1 MGDILGMITQ
11 IFYDLW
17 VSFGLPTKDDD
28 QATFLDYLHPDSLV
42 IVVPTNISRYKWHR
56 ILTPSAVRQI
66 FGSRWGHCVSKTQV
80 CVIKIHSSV
89 PHLDFWQQYCFLY
102 NLGEFF
108 FSSEWDMEQVEWPL
122 WSLSVETKIKSRGD
136 ENQFKR
142 AMIPNKCHTLS

>member
-56 ILTPSAVRQI
+56 ILTPSAVRHI
-66 FGSRWGHCVSKTQV
+66 FGSRRGHCAQIVWSKFIERGLTS
-80 CVIKIHSSV
+80 IFDSNT
-89 PHLDFWQQYCFLY
+89 

-108 FSSEWDMEQVEWPL
+108 FLSSEWDMEQVEWPL

-142 AMIPNKCHTLS
+142 AMKPNKCHTLS